1 MTQPQ
6 SIQPPVPQLP
16 VSQLP
21 VSQLQW
27 RLWLSTLV
35 RWGLGSVL
43 VVAAAL
49 KIADPQQAALA
60 VQAYQLLPVT
70 VAEYVGYGLPL
81 IELGVG
87 VMLLLGFGTRIAAII
102 AGALMTAF
110 VIGVASAWARG
121 LSIDCGC
128 FGGGG
133 EVAEGQASYLPVLLR
148 DGLFVVMAGWL
159 VWFPAS
165 RLAIDASGRAG
176 FGDLGVLDELDEADA
191 VKLHESDVAE
201 RDVQGSDK

>member
-1 MTQPQ
+1 MMAET
-6 SIQPPVPQLP
+6 PPPG
-16 VSQLP
+16 
-21 VSQLQW
+21 W
-27 RLWLSTLV
+27 RLWLSTLI
-35 RWGLGSVL
+35 RLGLGGVL

-70 VAEYVGYGLPL
+70 IAEYVGYGLPL
-81 IELGVG
+81 IELGIG
-87 VMLLLGFGTRIAAII
+87 CMLLVGFGTRWAALA

-133 EVAEGQASYLPVLLR
+133 QVAEGEAAYLPVLLR

-159 VWFPAS
+159 VAFPAS
-165 RLAIDASGRAG
+165 RLAIDSSGRAG
-176 FGDLGVLDELDEADA
+176 FGDEGIYDELLDE
-191 VKLHESDVAE
+191 ESVDPEVSGHPNE
-201 RDVQGSDK
+201 